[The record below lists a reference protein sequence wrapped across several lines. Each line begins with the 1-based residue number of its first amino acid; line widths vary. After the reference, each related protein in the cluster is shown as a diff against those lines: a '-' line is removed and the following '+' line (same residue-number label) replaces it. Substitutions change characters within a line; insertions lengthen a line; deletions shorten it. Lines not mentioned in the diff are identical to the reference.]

1 MRWFSLFLIY
11 FSKNVEQLERLKAV
25 EPLEVWPAQ

>member
-1 MRWFSLFLIY
+1 MDEVILSLIY

-25 EPLEVWPAQ
+25 EPLEVWSVQ

>member
-1 MRWFSLFLIY
+1 MRWFSLIY

-25 EPLEVWPAQ
+25 EPLEVWSVQ